1 MSGLG
6 WAVQNLLRQ
15 RLRTLLAVGGI
26 AISAAML
33 LDMVMLSG
41 GIEKSFGELLLAKGY
56 QIRLTPKGTLPFD
69 TEATLDRAGSVVD
82 RLRRD
87 AAIESA
93 GAGSGHVAYT
103 AAAEIRSSRCWVT
116 AFNPRPR
123 ELYHLQRGRD
133 LTPDDTLGVL
143 LSPAVA
149 GLLEAGV
156 GDTVSL
162 VGRLD
167 PQVAAAG
174 VSRRLVVRGIVRWV
188 YDYRGQPSVGT
199 ILPVM
204 QALASGAREDWASLL
219 LVKVRNDAAVPA
231 VADRLREEFPRLA
244 VYSVADLVR
253 FFKQRLV
260 YFRQLSYILATMSLI
275 VTVLLITTLLTIT
288 VNERLG
294 EIATLRAIGIAR
306 STVVRQVLIEG
317 TVLTVVGAALGIVL
331 GLGTARYLDSILT
344 SFPGL
349 PAAFSFFVPR
359 RREPRHGRAGADGD
373 GISGRALP
381 RMAGCP
387 GPDCGHPALRGD
399 VTGPILTGRNLRKDY
414 PHERRGRARASG
426 GIPRGPVRRVCRHS
440 GPLRER
446 KIHFAP
452 ADRRYRRS
460 HRAEKSRSWEPG
472 STPYRTGSSPV
483 CVLPGSA
490 SSSSGFIFCRFSPP
504 GRTLS
509 CPWQRPASRSRN
521 GECGRW
527 SCSRM

>member
-6 WAVQNLLRQ
+6 WALQSLVRQ
-15 RLRTLLAVGGI
+15 RLRTFLAVSGI

-41 GIEKSFGELLLAKGY
+41 GIEKSFAELLLAKGY

-69 TEATLDRAGSVVD
+69 TEATLDRAGSVVVE
-82 RLRRD
+82 LRRD

-93 GAGSGHVAYT
+93 GAVLGTSLYGRSGD
-103 AAAEIRSSRCWVT
+103 SLVT
-116 AFNPRPR
+116 LVGYGIQPEAQGVYQM
-123 ELYHLQRGRD
+123 ERGRD

-143 LSPAVA
+143 LSAAAA
-149 GLLEAGV
+149 GLLGAEV

-162 VGRLD
+162 VSRLD

-174 VSRRLVVRGIVRWV
+174 VSRRPVVRGIARWV
-188 YDYRGQPSVGT
+188 YDYRGQPSIGM

-204 QALASGAREDWASLL
+204 QALASGGRDDRASLL

-231 VADRLREEFPRLA
+231 VADRLREKFPRLE
-244 VYSVADLVR
+244 VNSVADLVR

-306 STVVRQVLIEG
+306 STVVRQVFIEG
-317 TVLTVVGAALGIVL
+317 TVLTVVGAALGIAL
-331 GLGTARYLDSILT
+331 GVGTARYLDSILT

-359 RREPRHGRAGADGD
+359 SGSLVTAG
-373 GISGRALP
+373 LVL
-381 RMAGCP
+381 M
-387 GPDCGHPALRGD
+387 
-399 VTGPILTGRNLRKDY
+399 VTGSLAGLY
-414 PHERRGRARASG
+414 PAWLAARAP
-426 GIPRGPVRRVCRHS
+426 IAAT
-440 GPLRER
+440 LRSE
-446 KIHFAP
+446 A
-452 ADRRYRRS
+452 
-460 HRAEKSRSWEPG
+460 
-472 STPYRTGSSPV
+472 T
-483 CVLPGSA
+483 
-490 SSSSGFIFCRFSPP
+490 
-504 GRTLS
+504 
-509 CPWQRPASRSRN
+509 
-521 GECGRW
+521 
-527 SCSRM
+527 